1 MDIRTGD
8 NSVALSD
15 LSIYYTWKNMK
26 KLCENNKFKVS
37 ETTWVEEL
45 ELPDGSHSASYIQDH
60 LNT

>member
-1 MDIRTGD
+1 MDIGTGD

-26 KLCENNKFKVS
+26 KLCENNKFKVP
-37 ETTWVEEL
+37 ETTSVEET
-45 ELPDGSHSASYIQDH
+45 ELPDGSHFASYIQDH